1 LDESGDKR
9 QPAGPFDL
17 NRIERHTSGRRHQPS
32 VWPKWLAALT
42 VAFGFVAAAVSGA
55 SAETRSLKLY
65 HLHTHEKA
73 EIVYKRNGRYVPEG
87 LRKINIILRDWRRN
101 EPTKMDPRLL
111 DLVWEAYRE
120 SGATDYIQV
129 VCGYRSPSTNSMLRS
144 RSRGV
149 AEKSQH
155 MLGKAMDFYIPGV
168 PLKKL
173 RNVGL
178 RMQGG
183 GVGYYPTSGSPF
195 VHMDV
200 GNVRHWPGISRQEL
214 VSLFPNG
221 KTLHVPSDGRPLPGY
236 QQALAAYQARKGS
249 GTPNVELASIGGSSK
264 KSGGFFASLF
274 GGGDDEADDSADA
287 ETAFAAPVSKPR
299 AVKPQQQVAKATG
312 NSLPGIAIV
321 APENA
326 RRAEIP
332 QVAEEQ
338 QPQQDTPE
346 TIIAALPRSIP
357 VPDFAPRPKTDVGAK
372 PETVPFA
379 TADATASSETTV
391 STAQAAASV
400 PFSETEQP
408 VSTNPTQMAVNNIPL
423 PTWRPKTL
431 PAELSAAPSPTV
443 LMALADTAD
452 HRKTATDAFSVLPS
466 ARPEPPKLDAIKA
479 VLEEADAQPVSA
491 EADATPVAAEVDAQ
505 PVSAEAKATPAAAE
519 YEVASLS
526 EPVAEPVSA
535 FNDPSG
541 ADAASPR
548 EAVVA
553 RPAGS
558 DPAAAIG
565 AGVKTTRKEARATAR
580 DTKPGAKPVVVAAA
594 PQAARWALTSGEHVA
609 TVSAATT
616 APGYAYNIVHTPP
629 SEVYTAGFQ
638 AGNQVADANRFTGNA
653 VKFLSVARF
662 QTK

>member
-1 LDESGDKR
+1 M
-9 QPAGPFDL
+9 
-17 NRIERHTSGRRHQPS
+17 I
-32 VWPKWLAALT
+32 
-42 VAFGFVAAAVSGA
+42 VAFGFVAAAATGA
-55 SAETRSLKLY
+55 QAEVRSLKLY

-73 EIVYKRNGRYVPEG
+73 EIVYKRNGRYDPEG

-173 RNVGL
+173 RNIGL
-178 RMQGG
+178 KMQGG

-236 QQALAAYQARKGS
+236 EQALASYKSRKGS
-249 GTPNVELASIGGSSK
+249 GTPNIELASAGGSSK
-264 KSGGFFASLF
+264 KSGGFLSAFF
-274 GGGDDEADDSADA
+274 GGGGEDEADDSADV
-287 ETAFAAPVSKPR
+287 ETASAAPAPKPR
-299 AVKPQQQVAKATG
+299 NLKPAAAAAKSS
-312 NSLPGIAIV
+312 NLPGIAIV

-326 RRAEIP
+326 QRANIP
-332 QVAEEQ
+332 QIADEQ
-338 QPQQDTPE
+338 APEPEKDTPE
-346 TIIAALPRSIP
+346 TIIAALPAKEIP
-357 VPDFAPRPKTDVGAK
+357 LPDFAPRPKADVGAQ
-372 PETVPFA
+372 PENVPFA
-379 TADATASSETTV
+379 MADATATTEQAV
-391 STAQAAASV
+391 ATAQAPANMPFGKTDPAAAAAAADPAQV
-400 PFSETEQP
+400 
-408 VSTNPTQMAVNNIPL
+408 AVNNIPL
-423 PTWRPKTL
+423 PTWRPERTL
-431 PAELSAAPSPTV
+431 PADLAPPPSKDV
-443 LMALADTAD
+443 LMALADTAEQG
-452 HRKTATDAFSVLPS
+452 KTASDAFSVLPT
-466 ARPEPPKLDAIKA
+466 ARPEPAKPDAVKA
-479 VLEEADAQPVSA
+479 VLDEANAQVGN
-491 EADATPVAAEVDAQ
+491 AD
-505 PVSAEAKATPAAAE
+505 E
-519 YEVASLS
+519 YKVASLAE
-526 EPVAEPVSA
+526 EPRSA
-535 FNDPSG
+535 FNDPSYVDV
-541 ADAASPR
+541 ATPR
-548 EAVVA
+548 QAVAA

-580 DTKPGAKPVVVAAA
+580 DLKPGPKAMVVAAA
-594 PQAARWALTSGEHVA
+594 PQAARWALTSGENVA
-609 TVSAATT
+609 TASSATT

-638 AGNQVADANRFTGNA
+638 PSNQVADANRFTGNA
-653 VKFLSVARF
+653 VKFMSVARF

>member
-1 LDESGDKR
+1 M
-9 QPAGPFDL
+9 
-17 NRIERHTSGRRHQPS
+17 S
-32 VWPKWLAALT
+32 VWPRWLAAVI
-42 VAFGFVAAAVSGA
+42 VAFGFVAAVATGA
-55 SAETRSLKLY
+55 QAEVRSLKLY

-173 RNVGL
+173 RNIGL
-178 RMQGG
+178 KMQGG

-236 QQALAAYQARKGS
+236 EQALASYQSRKGS
-249 GTPNVELASIGGSSK
+249 GTPNIEMASAGGSGK
-264 KSGGFFASLF
+264 KSGGFLSALF
-274 GGGDDEADDSADA
+274 GGGGDDEADDSADV
-287 ETAFAAPVSKPR
+287 ETASAAPAPKARNLKP
-299 AVKPQQQVAKATG
+299 AAAGKSSNV
-312 NSLPGIAIV
+312 PGIAIV

-326 RRAEIP
+326 QRADIP
-332 QVAEEQ
+332 QVADEQ
-338 QPQQDTPE
+338 APEPEKNTPE
-346 TIIAALPRSIP
+346 TIIAALPAKEIP
-357 VPDFAPRPKTDVGAK
+357 LPDFAPRPKADVGAQP
-372 PETVPFA
+372 PENVPFA
-379 TADATASSETTV
+379 TADATATTEQAV
-391 STAQAAASV
+391 ATAQAPANMPFGKSDPAAIAEAAAADPAQV
-400 PFSETEQP
+400 
-408 VSTNPTQMAVNNIPL
+408 AVNNIPL
-423 PTWRPKTL
+423 PTWRPERSL
-431 PAELSAAPSPTV
+431 PADLAPPPSKDV
-443 LMALADTAD
+443 LMALAETAD
-452 HRKTATDAFSVLPS
+452 QGKTATDAFSVLPT
-466 ARPEPPKLDAIKA
+466 ARPEPTKPDAVKA
-479 VLEEADAQPVSA
+479 VLDQANAQVGIAD
-491 EADATPVAAEVDAQ
+491 
-505 PVSAEAKATPAAAE
+505 E
-519 YEVASLS
+519 YQVASLAE
-526 EPVAEPVSA
+526 EPRSA

-541 ADAASPR
+541 VDAASPR
-548 EAVVA
+548 QAVAA

-558 DPAAAIG
+558 DPVAAIG
-565 AGVKTTRKEARATAR
+565 AGVKTTRKEARATVR
-580 DTKPGAKPVVVAAA
+580 DQKPGPRAVVVAAA
-594 PQAARWALTSGEHVA
+594 PQAARWALTSGENVA
-609 TVSAATT
+609 AVSSATT

-629 SEVYTAGFQ
+629 SEVYTTGFQ
-638 AGNQVADANRFTGNA
+638 AGNQMADANRFTGNA

>member
-1 LDESGDKR
+1 M
-9 QPAGPFDL
+9 
-17 NRIERHTSGRRHQPS
+17 I
-32 VWPKWLAALT
+32 
-42 VAFGFVAAAVSGA
+42 VAFGFVAAAATGA
-55 SAETRSLKLY
+55 QAEVRSLKLY

-73 EIVYKRNGRYVPEG
+73 EIVYKRNGRYDPEG

-144 RSRGV
+144 RGRGV

-173 RNVGL
+173 RNIGL
-178 RMQGG
+178 KMQGG

-236 QQALAAYQARKGS
+236 EQAMASYKARKGS
-249 GTPNVELASIGGSSK
+249 GTPNVEMASIGGGSK
-264 KSGGFFASLF
+264 KSGGFLSAFF
-274 GGGDDEADDSADA
+274 GGGGDDEADDSADV
-287 ETAFAAPVSKPR
+287 ETASAAPAPR
-299 AVKPQQQVAKATG
+299 AKSLKPAATAKSS
-312 NSLPGIAIV
+312 NLPGIAIV

-326 RRAEIP
+326 QRAEIP
-332 QVAEEQ
+332 QVAEDQAPE
-338 QPQQDTPE
+338 PEKDTPE
-346 TIIAALPRSIP
+346 TIIAALPAKEIP
-357 VPDFAPRPKTDVGAK
+357 LPDFAPRPKADVGAQQ
-372 PETVPFA
+372 PENVPFA
-379 TADATASSETTV
+379 TADATATTERAV
-391 STAQAAASV
+391 AIAQAPANMPFGKADPVAVTAAATAAADPAQV
-400 PFSETEQP
+400 
-408 VSTNPTQMAVNNIPL
+408 AVNNIPL
-423 PTWRPKTL
+423 PTWRPTL
-431 PAELSAAPSPTV
+431 PAELAPPPSKDV
-443 LMALADTAD
+443 LMALAETAEQG
-452 HRKTATDAFSVLPS
+452 KTATDAFAVLPS
-466 ARPEPPKLDAIKA
+466 ARPEPAKPDAVKA
-479 VLEEADAQPVSA
+479 VLDEANAQVGA
-491 EADATPVAAEVDAQ
+491 QVGTQVGNAD
-505 PVSAEAKATPAAAE
+505 E
-519 YEVASLS
+519 YQVASLAE
-526 EPVAEPVSA
+526 EPRSA
-535 FNDPSG
+535 FNDPSYVDV
-541 ADAASPR
+541 ATPR
-548 EAVVA
+548 QAVAA

-580 DTKPGAKPVVVAAA
+580 DQKPGPRAVVVAAA
-594 PQAARWALTSGEHVA
+594 PQAARWALTSGEAVA
-609 TVSAATT
+609 TVASPTT
-616 APGYAYNIVHTPP
+616 APGYAYNIVHTAP

-638 AGNQVADANRFTGNA
+638 PGNQMADANRFTGNA
-653 VKFLSVARF
+653 VKFMSVARF

>member
-1 LDESGDKR
+1 M
-9 QPAGPFDL
+9 
-17 NRIERHTSGRRHQPS
+17 S
-32 VWPKWLAALT
+32 VWPKWLAALI
-42 VAFGFVAAAVSGA
+42 VAFGFVAAAATGA

-173 RNVGL
+173 RNIGL
-178 RMQGG
+178 KMQGG

-221 KTLHVPSDGRPLPGY
+221 KTLHVPSDGRPLPGFE
-236 QQALAAYQARKGS
+236 QALASYKARKGS
-249 GTPNVELASIGGSSK
+249 GAPAIELASAGGSSK
-264 KSGGFFASLF
+264 KSGGFLSAFF
-274 GGGDDEADDSADA
+274 GGGDDEADDSADV
-287 ETAFAAPVSKPR
+287 ETASAAPPPKARNLKP
-299 AVKPQQQVAKATG
+299 AAAAKTS
-312 NSLPGIAIV
+312 NLPGIAIV

-326 RRAEIP
+326 QRAEVP

-338 QPQQDTPE
+338 APEPEKDTPE
-346 TIIAALPRSIP
+346 TIIAALPARSIP
-357 VPDFAPRPKTDVGAK
+357 LPDFAPRPKADVGAQP
-372 PETVPFA
+372 PENAPFA
-379 TADATASSETTV
+379 MADATAAADA
-391 STAQAAASV
+391 TATAEQAVATAHAPASV
-400 PFSETEQP
+400 PFGMADPSAAPDPAAPDPAQ
-408 VSTNPTQMAVNNIPL
+408 VAVNNIPL
-423 PTWRPKTL
+423 PTWRPDNSL
-431 PAELSAAPSPTV
+431 PAALAPPPSKDV
-443 LMALADTAD
+443 LMALADTAE
-452 HRKTATDAFSVLPS
+452 RGSAAADAFSVLPS
-466 ARPEPPKLDAIKA
+466 ARPDSKPDAVKA
-479 VLEEADAQPVSA
+479 VLDEANAQVGSAADA
-491 EADATPVAAEVDAQ
+491 
-505 PVSAEAKATPAAAE
+505 
-519 YEVASLS
+519 YHVASLTLS
-526 EPVAEPVSA
+526 EPRSA

-565 AGVKTTRKEARATAR
+565 AGVKTTRKESRATAR
-580 DTKPGAKPVVVAAA
+580 DLKPGPKAMVIAAA

-609 TVSAATT
+609 TVSSATT
-616 APGYAYNIVHTPP
+616 APGYAYSIVHTPP

-638 AGNQVADANRFTGNA
+638 SGDQMADANRFTGNA

>member
-1 LDESGDKR
+1 M
-9 QPAGPFDL
+9 
-17 NRIERHTSGRRHQPS
+17 S
-32 VWPKWLAALT
+32 VWPRWLAAVI
-42 VAFGFVAAAVSGA
+42 VAFGFVAAAATGA
-55 SAETRSLKLY
+55 QAEVRSLKLY

-173 RNVGL
+173 RNIGL
-178 RMQGG
+178 KMQGG

-236 QQALAAYQARKGS
+236 EQALASYKSRKGS
-249 GTPNVELASIGGSSK
+249 GTPNIEMASAGGSGK
-264 KSGGFFASLF
+264 KSGGFLAAFF
-274 GGGDDEADDSADA
+274 GGGGADEADDSADV
-287 ETAFAAPVSKPR
+287 ETASAAPAPKAGNLKP
-299 AVKPQQQVAKATG
+299 AATAK
-312 NSLPGIAIV
+312 SSDLPGIAIV

-326 RRAEIP
+326 QRAEIP
-332 QVAEEQ
+332 QVADEQ
-338 QPQQDTPE
+338 APEPEKNTPE
-346 TIIAALPRSIP
+346 TIIAALPAKEIP
-357 VPDFAPRPKTDVGAK
+357 LPDFAPRPKADVGAQP
-372 PETVPFA
+372 PENVPFA
-379 TADATASSETTV
+379 MADATATTEQAV
-391 STAQAAASV
+391 ATAQAPANMPFGKSDPAAIAEAAAADPAQV
-400 PFSETEQP
+400 
-408 VSTNPTQMAVNNIPL
+408 ALNNIPL
-423 PTWRPKTL
+423 PTWRPERSL
-431 PAELSAAPSPTV
+431 PADLAPPPSKDV
-443 LMALADTAD
+443 LMALAETAD
-452 HRKTATDAFSVLPS
+452 QGKTATDAFSVVPT
-466 ARPEPPKLDAIKA
+466 ARPEPTKPDAVKA
-479 VLEEADAQPVSA
+479 VLDEANAQVGT
-491 EADATPVAAEVDAQ
+491 AD
-505 PVSAEAKATPAAAE
+505 E
-519 YEVASLS
+519 YQVASLS
-526 EPVAEPVSA
+526 EEPRSA

-541 ADAASPR
+541 VDAASPR
-548 EAVVA
+548 QAVAA

-580 DTKPGAKPVVVAAA
+580 DQKPGPRAVVVAAA
-594 PQAARWALTSGEHVA
+594 PQAARWALTSGENVA
-609 TVSAATT
+609 TVSSATT
-616 APGYAYNIVHTPP
+616 APGYAYSIVHTPP

-638 AGNQVADANRFTGNA
+638 PSNQMADASRFTGNA
-653 VKFLSVARF
+653 VKFMSVARF

>member
-1 LDESGDKR
+1 M
-9 QPAGPFDL
+9 
-17 NRIERHTSGRRHQPS
+17 I
-32 VWPKWLAALT
+32 
-42 VAFGFVAAAVSGA
+42 VAFGFVAAAATGA

-73 EIVYKRNGRYVPEG
+73 EIVYKRNGRYLPEG

-129 VCGYRSPSTNSMLRS
+129 VCGYRSPATNSMLRS

-173 RNVGL
+173 RNIGL
-178 RMQGG
+178 KMQGG

-236 QQALAAYQARKGS
+236 EQAMAAYKARKGA
-249 GTPNVELASIGGSSK
+249 GTPNVELASAGGSGK
-264 KSGGFFASLF
+264 KSGGFLAALF
-274 GGGDDEADDSADA
+274 GGGGSDEADDSADV
-287 ETAFAAPVSKPR
+287 ETASAAPAPKPR
-299 AVKPQQQVAKATG
+299 NLKPAATAKSS
-312 NSLPGIAIV
+312 NLPGIAVV

-326 RRAEIP
+326 QRANVP
-332 QVAEEQ
+332 QIADEQ
-338 QPQQDTPE
+338 APEPEKDTPE
-346 TIIAALPRSIP
+346 TIIAALPAKEIP
-357 VPDFAPRPKTDVGAK
+357 LPDFAPRPKADVGAQ
-372 PETVPFA
+372 PENVPFA
-379 TADATASSETTV
+379 MADATATTEQAV
-391 STAQAAASV
+391 ATAQAPANMPFGKADPAALAAAAAAADPAQV
-400 PFSETEQP
+400 
-408 VSTNPTQMAVNNIPL
+408 AINNIPV
-423 PTWRPKTL
+423 PTWRPERTL
-431 PAELSAAPSPTV
+431 PADLAPPPSKDV
-443 LMALADTAD
+443 LMALADTAEQG
-452 HRKTATDAFSVLPS
+452 KTATDAFSVLPT
-466 ARPEPPKLDAIKA
+466 ARPEPAKPDAVKA
-479 VLEEADAQPVSA
+479 VLDEANAQVGN
-491 EADATPVAAEVDAQ
+491 AD
-505 PVSAEAKATPAAAE
+505 E
-519 YEVASLS
+519 YKQVGNADEYKRVGNADEYKVASLAE
-526 EPVAEPVSA
+526 EPRSA
-535 FNDPSG
+535 FNDPSYV
-541 ADAASPR
+541 DVASPR
-548 EAVVA
+548 QAVAA

-580 DTKPGAKPVVVAAA
+580 DQKPGPRAMVVAAA
-594 PQAARWALTSGEHVA
+594 PQAARWALTSGDNVG
-609 TVSAATT
+609 TVSSATT

-638 AGNQVADANRFTGNA
+638 TDAQAPDPSRFTGNA

>member
-1 LDESGDKR
+1 M
-9 QPAGPFDL
+9 
-17 NRIERHTSGRRHQPS
+17 I
-32 VWPKWLAALT
+32 
-42 VAFGFVAAAVSGA
+42 VAFGFVAAAATGA

-173 RNVGL
+173 RNIGL
-178 RMQGG
+178 KMQGG

-221 KTLHVPSDGRPLPGY
+221 KTLHVPSDGRPLPGFE
-236 QQALAAYQARKGS
+236 QALASYKARKGA
-249 GTPNVELASIGGSSK
+249 GAPAIELASAGGSSK
-264 KSGGFFASLF
+264 KSGGFLSAFF
-274 GGGDDEADDSADA
+274 GGGGDDEADDSADV
-287 ETAFAAPVSKPR
+287 ETASAAPPPKARNLQP
-299 AVKPQQQVAKATG
+299 AATAKT
-312 NSLPGIAIV
+312 NNLPGIAIV

-326 RRAEIP
+326 KRAEIP
-332 QVAEEQ
+332 QIAEEQ
-338 QPQQDTPE
+338 APEPEKDTPE
-346 TIIAALPRSIP
+346 TIIAALPARSIP
-357 VPDFAPRPKTDVGAK
+357 LPDFAPRPKADVGAQS
-372 PETVPFA
+372 PDNVPFAMADASADATA
-379 TADATASSETTV
+379 TADAATTTEQAVATAH
-391 STAQAAASV
+391 APANV
-400 PFSETEQP
+400 PFGMADPSAAPAP
-408 VSTNPTQMAVNNIPL
+408 VPAQVAVNNVPL
-423 PTWRPKTL
+423 PTWRPDNSL
-431 PAELSAAPSPTV
+431 PAALAPPPSKDV
-443 LMALADTAD
+443 LMALADTAE
-452 HRKTATDAFSVLPS
+452 RGSAATDAFSALPS
-466 ARPEPPKLDAIKA
+466 ARPDMARPDEVKA
-479 VLEEADAQPVSA
+479 VLDEANARAGAAADAYQ
-491 EADATPVAAEVDAQ
+491 
-505 PVSAEAKATPAAAE
+505 
-519 YEVASLS
+519 VASLS
-526 EPVAEPVSA
+526 LSEARSA
-535 FNDPSG
+535 FNDQSG

-553 RPAGS
+553 RPAGT

-565 AGVKTTRKEARATAR
+565 AGVKTTRKESRATAR
-580 DTKPGAKPVVVAAA
+580 DLKPGPKAMVVAAA

-609 TVSAATT
+609 TVSSATT
-616 APGYAYNIVHTPP
+616 APGYAYSIVHTPP

-638 AGNQVADANRFTGNA
+638 SGDQMADANRFTGNA

>member
-1 LDESGDKR
+1 M
-9 QPAGPFDL
+9 
-17 NRIERHTSGRRHQPS
+17 S
-32 VWPKWLAALT
+32 VWPRWLVALI
-42 VAFGFVAAAVSGA
+42 VAFGFVAAAATGA
-55 SAETRSLKLY
+55 QAEVRSLKLY

-73 EIVYKRNGRYVPEG
+73 EIVYKRNGRYDPEG

-144 RSRGV
+144 RGRGV

-173 RNVGL
+173 RNIGL
-178 RMQGG
+178 KMQGG

-236 QQALAAYQARKGS
+236 EQAMASYKARKGS
-249 GTPNVELASIGGSSK
+249 GTPNVEMASVGGGSK
-264 KSGGFFASLF
+264 KSGGFLSAFF
-274 GGGDDEADDSADA
+274 GGGGDDEADDSADV
-287 ETAFAAPVSKPR
+287 ETASAAPAPR
-299 AVKPQQQVAKATG
+299 AKSLKPAATAK
-312 NSLPGIAIV
+312 NSNLPGIAIV

-326 RRAEIP
+326 QRAEIP
-332 QVAEEQ
+332 QVAEDQAPE
-338 QPQQDTPE
+338 PEKDTPE
-346 TIIAALPRSIP
+346 TIIAALPAKEIP
-357 VPDFAPRPKTDVGAK
+357 LPDFAPRPKADVGAQQ
-372 PETVPFA
+372 PENVPFA
-379 TADATASSETTV
+379 TADATATTEQAV
-391 STAQAAASV
+391 ATAQAPANMPFGKADPAAV
-400 PFSETEQP
+400 TAAATAAADPAQ
-408 VSTNPTQMAVNNIPL
+408 VAVNNIPL
-423 PTWRPKTL
+423 PTWRPTL
-431 PAELSAAPSPTV
+431 PAELAPPPSKDV
-443 LMALADTAD
+443 LMALAETAEQG
-452 HRKTATDAFSVLPS
+452 KTATDAFAVLPS
-466 ARPEPPKLDAIKA
+466 ARPEPAKPDAVKA
-479 VLEEADAQPVSA
+479 VLDEANAQVGA
-491 EADATPVAAEVDAQ
+491 QVGTQVGNAD
-505 PVSAEAKATPAAAE
+505 E
-519 YEVASLS
+519 YQVASLAE
-526 EPVAEPVSA
+526 EPRSA
-535 FNDPSG
+535 FNDPSYVDV
-541 ADAASPR
+541 ATPR
-548 EAVVA
+548 QAVAA

-580 DTKPGAKPVVVAAA
+580 DQKPGPRAVVVAAA
-594 PQAARWALTSGEHVA
+594 PQAARWALTSGEAVA
-609 TVSAATT
+609 TVASPTT
-616 APGYAYNIVHTPP
+616 APGYAYNIVHTAP

-638 AGNQVADANRFTGNA
+638 ADNQMADANRFTGNA
-653 VKFLSVARF
+653 VKFMSVARF